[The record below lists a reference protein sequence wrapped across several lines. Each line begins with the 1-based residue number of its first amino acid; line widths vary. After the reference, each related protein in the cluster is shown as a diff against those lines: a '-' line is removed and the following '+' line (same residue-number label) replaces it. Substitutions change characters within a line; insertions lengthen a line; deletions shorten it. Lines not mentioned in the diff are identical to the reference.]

1 MESNQVLGSVKSNF
15 YCVHSIICLFCRIV
29 PLYVMHHFHYASL
42 CELAHVVLTGS
53 IQDWVCETHGGMGEM
68 KDAYTIL
75 GTKAEGKRSLGGLL
89 PRWEDKSEVDRIQC
103 QAVVDRVINIWI
115 L

>member
-1 MESNQVLGSVKSNF
+1 
-15 YCVHSIICLFCRIV
+15 
-29 PLYVMHHFHYASL
+29 
-42 CELAHVVLTGS
+42 
-53 IQDWVCETHGGMGEM
+53 MGEM